1 MSLCLNRIYQ
11 LDKYNEYAPVQK
23 NERFVMCTYDE
34 IQYTFFFFTYGA
46 YFFFQMSNEGFIMP

>member
-34 IQYTFFFFTYGA
+34 IQYTFFSSHMVRFSFFKC
-46 YFFFQMSNEGFIMP
+46 QMKDL